1 MTIIV
6 TSRRGGRRRSKYNAR
21 RTVYNG
27 VTYDSRR
34 EAEVAAELDMLRR
47 ASDPKRCVIDVQRQ
61 VRIPLVVNGQKIC
74 THVLDFLVTYA
85 DGRKELVEVKG
96 YETAVWKLKR
106 KLLEATWLREHED
119 VIYKIVK

>member
-6 TSRRGGRRRSKYNAR
+6 TSRPRGKNKYNAR
-21 RTVYNG
+21 KTHYAG
-27 VTYDSRR
+27 VTYDSKR
-34 EAEVAAELDMLRR
+34 EADYARELDLLRNAR
-47 ASDPKRCVIDVQRQ
+47 KPSERVVDVQRQ
-61 VRIPLVVNGQKIC
+61 VRIPLVVNGQQIC

-85 DGRKELVEVKG
+85 DGREELVEVKG